1 MQFRILIPNRQLATV
16 GYAEERTLD
25 ENFSGIFFAAAGRPR
40 LGHGRQQLENRSS
53 TKDTG
58 ENVTFELLCDF

>member
-1 MQFRILIPNRQLATV
+1 MQFRVLIPHRQLATA

-25 ENFSGIFFAAAGRPR
+25 ENFSDIFFAAAGRPR

-58 ENVTFELLCDF
+58 EIVTFGLLRDF